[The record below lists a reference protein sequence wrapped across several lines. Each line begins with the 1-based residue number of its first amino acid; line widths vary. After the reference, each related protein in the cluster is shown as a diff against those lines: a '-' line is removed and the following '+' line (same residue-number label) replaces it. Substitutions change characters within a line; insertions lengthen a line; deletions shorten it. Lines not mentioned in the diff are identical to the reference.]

1 MRTLNKG
8 AAIINKERK
17 EQNMALN
24 IETEVSIKYTDE
36 SGTYHFFVGDEIMC
50 CIKEKRYVGRITF
63 IGNYCES
70 GSTEVQ
76 PVIYLDTS
84 GNSMI
89 RSEEMVKLKDVT
101 FICKNP
107 FMDGTAPFKEN
118 EEFIKSLIDKGFSKE
133 KAEAVSDG
141 LGAAIILSST
151 PAIKAASYA
160 VKALDNIENGE
171 MSGEE
176 LKDVVIDNAKECA
189 AVAVKEY
196 LELLEMLLRK
206 IGRKEKHGLRF
217 SDVINIVSK
226 CWDDLAE
233 QDVDRIAEMAEK
245 VKR

>member
-1 MRTLNKG
+1 
-8 AAIINKERK
+8 
-17 EQNMALN
+17 MALN

-36 SGTYHFFVGDEIMC
+36 SDTYHFFVGDEVMC
-50 CIKEKRYVGRITF
+50 CMKGKRYVGRITF
-63 IGNYCES
+63 IGNYRES
-70 GSTEVQ
+70 EYTEIQ

-107 FMDGTAPFKEN
+107 FMDGTAPFREN

-141 LGAAIILSST
+141 ISAAIILSST
-151 PAIKAASYA
+151 PVIKATSYA
-160 VKALDNIENGE
+160 VNAVDNIENGE

-176 LKDVVIDNAKECA
+176 LKDAVIDNAKECA

-196 LELLEMLLRK
+196 LDLLDMFIRK
-206 IGRKEKHGLRF
+206 IGREEKHGLRF

-226 CWDDLAE
+226 SWDDLVK
-233 QDVDRIAEMAEK
+233 QDVDRIAEIAEK
-245 VKR
+245 MRR

>member
-1 MRTLNKG
+1 
-8 AAIINKERK
+8 
-17 EQNMALN
+17 MALN
-24 IETEVSIKYTDE
+24 IETEVGIKYTDE
-36 SGTYHFFVGDEIMC
+36 SGTYHFFVGDEVMC
-50 CIKEKRYVGRITF
+50 CIKEKKYVGRITF
-63 IGNYCES
+63 IGNYRES

-107 FMDGTAPFKEN
+107 FMDGTTPFREN

-141 LGAAIILSST
+141 MNAVIILNST
-151 PAIKAASYA
+151 PVIKAASYA
-160 VKALDNIENGE
+160 VKTVDSIENGE
-171 MSGEE
+171 MSGEALE
-176 LKDVVIDNAKECA
+176 DAVMDSAKECA
-189 AVAVKEY
+189 AVAIKEY
-196 LELLEMLLRK
+196 LDLLEMFIRK
-206 IGRKEKHGLRF
+206 IGREEKHELRF

-233 QDVDRIAEMAEK
+233 QDVDRITEMAEK
-245 VKR
+245 IGR

>member
-1 MRTLNKG
+1 
-8 AAIINKERK
+8 
-17 EQNMALN
+17 MALS

-36 SGTYHFFVGDEIMC
+36 SGTNHFFIGDEVMC
-50 CIKEKRYVGRITF
+50 YIKNRKYVGRITL
-63 IGNYCES
+63 IGNYCE
-70 GSTEVQ
+70 GDGTEVQ

-107 FMDGTAPFKEN
+107 FMDGTTPFREN

-141 LGAAIILSST
+141 MNAVIILNST
-151 PAIKAASYA
+151 PVIKVPAYV
-160 VKALDNIENGE
+160 VKAVDNIENGE
-171 MSGEE
+171 ISGEE
-176 LKDVVIDNAKECA
+176 LKDAVMDNAKECA

-196 LELLEMLLRK
+196 FDLLEMLLRK
-206 IGRKEKHGLRF
+206 IDRKEKHGLRF
-217 SDVINIVSK
+217 SDIINIVSK

-233 QDVDRIAEMAEK
+233 QDVDRIVEMAEK
-245 VKR
+245 MKQ